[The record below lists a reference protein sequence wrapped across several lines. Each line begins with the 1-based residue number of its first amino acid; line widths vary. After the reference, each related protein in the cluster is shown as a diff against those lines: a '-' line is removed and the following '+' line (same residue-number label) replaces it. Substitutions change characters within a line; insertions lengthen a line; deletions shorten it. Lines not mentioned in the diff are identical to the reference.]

1 MNASARLSMS
11 VEEYL
16 AWEPRQERRHELV
29 DGVVRLMAGGTRAH
43 FEIGDKARDALK
55 ARLRGGPC
63 RVYGAD
69 FRVQTPAGNHR
80 YPDGVVDCA
89 PRGPRDLAA
98 SKPTLIVEVLSPSTE
113 FFDLTVK
120 LEDYQSIDSVQHILV
135 LSQTRQQA
143 RVWTREA
150 GGGWRTADS
159 LGSDGVLAFALAGF
173 SIPLSEIYDGVELT
187 PEASE
192 EG

>member
-1 MNASARLSMS
+1 MNAPARLTMT

-43 FEIGDKARDALK
+43 FEIGDRARDALK
-55 ARLRGGPC
+55 ARLRGGVC

-69 FRVQTPAGNHR
+69 FRVMTPAGNHR

-89 PRGPRDLAA
+89 PGGPRDLSAT
-98 SKPTLIVEVLSPSTE
+98 KPTLIVEVLSPSTE

-135 LSQTRQQA
+135 LSQTRWQA
-143 RVWTREA
+143 RVWTRES
-150 GGGWRTADS
+150 GGWRTVDAT
-159 LGSDGVLAFALAGF
+159 GPEGVLAFTHAGF
-173 SIPLSEIYDGVELT
+173 SIPLAEIYDGVELT
-187 PEASE
+187 PEPSE
-192 EG
+192 DA